1 MMAFIKNSSSKI
13 RVLVVDDSALARKIL
28 TTGLSADRRIEVV
41 GTASNPA
48 AAFDMLVK
56 MKPDVMT
63 LDIEMPGMDGVTF
76 LKKFMPVN
84 PIPTVVVSS
93 LAERGKKLALDALEA
108 GAIDIVTKPK
118 IGVADGLPLLVG
130 DICDRVV
137 AASRT
142 DVSHYRRTSHQS
154 ADTSLSG
161 VLNFSRQPINGHSGE
176 FALKGDGR
184 PIESNAMHET
194 TDRVIA
200 IGASAG
206 GVATLAN
213 IIPMFPA
220 GSPGIVI
227 VQHMPGGFTTSFAA
241 RLNSLAKMQV
251 KEAEHGDRV
260 RSGLILLAPGG
271 DYHMEVYRSGG
282 EYRISLS
289 DSEKV
294 SGHRPSVDVLF
305 NSVAKHVG
313 RNAAAALLTG
323 MGEDGAE
330 GLLQIRNAGGRTF
343 AQDEQTCV
351 VFGMPAA
358 AWKRGAAEMLLP
370 IQDIPVQLLRAVN
383 ALGG

>member
-1 MMAFIKNSSSKI
+1 MAFIKSSGSKI

-28 TTGLSADRRIEVV
+28 TTGLAADRRLEVI
-41 GTASNPA
+41 GSASSPA
-48 AAFDMLVK
+48 AAFEMITK

-76 LKKFMPVN
+76 LRKFMPVN

-108 GAIDIVTKPK
+108 GAVDIVTKPK
-118 IGVADGLPLLVG
+118 IGVADGLPLLLG

-137 AASRT
+137 NAART
-142 DVSHYRRTSHQS
+142 DVSHYRRMLPQS
-154 ADTSLSG
+154 PDAGLTGIISS
-161 VLNFSRQPINGHSGE
+161 SRMPSTTRP
-176 FALKGDGR
+176 GDFTRGDNR
-184 PIESNAMHET
+184 SSESNALHET

-227 VQHMPGGFTTSFAA
+227 VQHMPGGFTASFAA
-241 RLNSLAKMQV
+241 RLNSLASMQV

-271 DYHMEVYRSGG
+271 DYQMEVHRSGG
-282 EYRISLS
+282 EYRIALMEG
-289 DSEKV
+289 EKV

-305 NSVAKHVG
+305 HSVAKHVG
-313 RNAAAALLTG
+313 RNAAAAILTG
-323 MGEDGAE
+323 MGDDGAN
-330 GLLQIRNAGGRTF
+330 GLLAIRNAGGRTF

-351 VFGMPAA
+351 VFGMPQA
-358 AWKRGAAEMLLP
+358 AWKRGAAEILLP
-370 IQDIPVQLLRAVN
+370 IQDIPLTLLRAVN
-383 ALGG
+383 NMSG